1 MLFQPSYPYPYLS
14 DIDATEENTFD
25 CYINA
30 EGGTTVVGYN
40 LTIHDLSGNVI
51 YTTNDQI
58 LTTPI
63 YSQQTLNI
71 TIPSTSGMIN
81 GYDYTWNIKLIESL
95 ADIWVAFGT
104 IQEGDNTTTQLI
116 LRKNWLISSGDWIV
130 INNQRVKMASYDTS
144 TGTAVLA
151 TALSTVPTVGTTYNI
166 YSDNVLSSD
175 YLFSARNTASLSIDN
190 IPEVINSKTYT
201 FTGSYT
207 QEQGIN
213 YKYFTWTLYDEAENE
228 LATTG
233 EITTGSISYT
243 FDGFANG
250 ETYGVGLTLENQ
262 DGTILSVP
270 AQYFTVSYQQPEI
283 YSAPLSEVDCEKDA
297 IKVYW
302 TPLLINTGVA
312 EGTQDI
318 KYRYVYNQPYETGVS
333 VQIYDGADI
342 TWDIGSEGASV
353 PFDYTS
359 TTYIHWST
367 TDPNFTGLLYRQEG
381 KPIELVAISALA
393 PETAQLGDKYYNI
406 STGYIYTAIDENT
419 WGETGEKPLTTLMYT
434 TPNYTDRYIYNG
446 TSLQVTTYPI
456 PSYEVSYNQGVFYY
470 SIINGN
476 TTIEGNVKVA
486 DVDTLWLLQELDAD
500 PGQSYV
506 WLDKSRWTDSLYWT
520 ESTISFVDKFWFKI
534 ALLPPGIQ
542 VVAIAKE

>member
-30 EGGTTVVGYN
+30 EGGTTVIGYN

-51 YTTNDQI
+51 YTTNDQT

-130 INNQRVKMASYDTS
+130 INNQRVKITSYDTS

-151 TALSTVPTVGTTYNI
+151 AALSTIPTVGTTYNI

-175 YLFSARNTASLSIDN
+175 YLFSARSTASLSIDN

-201 FTGSYT
+201 FTGNYT

-213 YKYFTWTLYDEAENE
+213 YKYFIWTLYDEAENE

-297 IKVYW
+297 IRVYW
-302 TPLLINTGVA
+302 TALLINTGVA

-367 TDPNFTGLLYRQEG
+367 TDPNFKGLLYRQEG
-381 KPIELVAISALA
+381 KPIELVAISAIA
-393 PETAQLGDKYYNI
+393 PETAQLGDKYYNTA
-406 STGYIYTAIDENT
+406 TGYIYTAIDT
-419 WGETGEKPLTTLMYT
+419 DVWGVTGEKPLTTLMYI
-434 TPNYTDRYIYNG
+434 TPSYTDRYIYDG
-446 TSLQVTTYPI
+446 ITLQTTTYPI

-470 SIINGN
+470 TIINGN
-476 TTIEGNVKVA
+476 TTIEGSVKVA
-486 DVDTLWLLQELDAD
+486 DIDTLWLLQELDAD
-500 PGQSYV
+500 PEQSYV
-506 WLDKSRWTDSLYWT
+506 WLDKSRWDDSLYWT

-534 ALLPPGIQ
+534 TLLPTGIQ